1 MVGASCII
9 KKTIT
14 ITETET
20 KIMSEVEKKGC
31 EPADK
36 CLFCIPI
43 LNGMRAFSVLTLIS
57 IISNIA
63 FAITLTCYDSD
74 AGLIYFFIIIPMLVA
89 AVFLL
94 RFLFMDAEKGRAHLP
109 TTIVLLSF

>member
-1 MVGASCII
+1 
-9 KKTIT
+9 
-14 ITETET
+14 
-20 KIMSEVEKKGC
+20 MSEVEKKGC

-57 IISNIA
+57 TIVNTA

-74 AGLIYFFIIIPMLVA
+74 AGLIYLFILVPIWVA
-89 AVFLL
+89 AVFLG

-109 TTIVLLSF
+109 TAIVLLFVQNLIG